1 MARRV
6 VRTPTKVVVDL
17 DARKATILKA
27 VVVEHIDTAQPVGSS
42 AWRRAPT
49 STSLRRPCAL
59 RWSP

>member
-42 AWRRAPT
+42 AVAA
-49 STSLRRPCAL
+49 SADL
-59 RWSP
+59 

>member
-27 VVVEHIDTAQPVGSS
+27 VVVEHIDTASRS
-42 AWRRAPT
+42 APRGGGE
-49 STSLRRPCAL
+49 RRPRRLFGDRAL
-59 RWSP
+59 